1 MKIIQIIFLML
12 ISVTSFAQKKI
23 EINFKIENDS
33 TIIHYLKEK
42 KVSFSSNQ
50 IATLKGIGTFAEYGR
65 AERLVVPDAFFFNSK
80 GELIKNK
87 GKGMYCGAE
96 LKKLEKVSKMKSDP
110 SQTLENFLKEITILD
125 GSIITDENVD
135 LYIFITWGKFLSAES
150 ETSLNWF
157 SNLTDQEN
165 LKIKVLLLNLDIQ
178 ENWNLTENQK
188 EYLGITE

>member
-1 MKIIQIIFLML
+1 MKIIQIMFLML
-12 ISVTSFAQKKI
+12 VSITSFAQKKI

-33 TIIHYLKEK
+33 TIIHYLKAK
-42 KVSFSSNQ
+42 KVDFSNDQ
-50 IATLKGIGTFAEYGR
+50 IATLKGIGTFAEFSKTG
-65 AERLVVPDAFFFNSK
+65 RLVVPDAFFFNSK

-96 LKKLEKVSKMKSDP
+96 LKKLEKISKMKSDP
-110 SQTLENFLKEITILD
+110 GQTLENFLKEITILD
-125 GSIITDENVD
+125 GSTITDENVD
-135 LYIFITWGKFLSAES
+135 MYIFITWGKFLSAES

-157 SNLTDQEN
+157 SNLANQEN